1 MKSFFSRH
9 VNAKKKVVYTI
20 KYIDVS
26 LCCQDTK
33 QIKLADLPCI
43 VVWPYAPKTMD
54 FLCIKLMNWKFGFLK
69 DYKSNITRDP
79 VSSSSNISASS
90 GTLNTNE
97 TISYEMLQSLDDIE
111 LANVVIF
118 GNRIFRPL
126 QHQACSEYLR
136 NRDCFVLMPT
146 GGGKS
151 LCYQVRFLYPYLHL
165 PINKECCH
173 PFFVICYYA
182 FLCILLLHLNMS
194 FHLMQLPATMRPG
207 VTIVISPLLSLI
219 QDQIITLN
227 LKFGIP
233 ATFLNSQQS
242 ASQAAAVLQELRQVV
257 KPFFYSILWI

>member
-9 VNAKKKVVYTI
+9 VNAKKKVMYTI

-43 VVWPYAPKTMD
+43 IVWPYAPKTMD

-97 TISYEMLQSLDDIE
+97 TLSYEMLQSLDDIE

-126 QHQACSEYLR
+126 QHQACSEYLK

-151 LCYQVRFLYPYLHL
+151 LCYQVRFLCPYLHF
-165 PINKECCH
+165 PVIKECCH

-182 FLCILLLHLNMS
+182 FFMYSPLAS
-194 FHLMQLPATMRPG
+194 KS
-207 VTIVISPLLSLI
+207 VISFDAAPSYHATWCDHCYFSL
-219 QDQIITLN
+219 
-227 LKFGIP
+227 
-233 ATFLNSQQS
+233 TFSYPRSDNYTEPQVWHPGNVFEFSTICLTSCS
-242 ASQAAAVLQELRQVV
+242 CASRVEA
-257 KPFFYSILWI
+257 SG